1 MSVYQS
7 TCHRL
12 ICSPIFT
19 AITTVIAGVYV
30 IRNPTLASVIITSAG
45 VKCLEIIQYQLRQYD
60 LNRYKAAQTVEDDSE
75 EEEEEEEEVV
85 DEKKEKVE
93 ETYDSDDEGEPL
105 DGDEEYLPSHPVIT
119 TRRTYNLRNR

>member
-1 MSVYQS
+1 
-7 TCHRL
+7 L

-19 AITTVIAGVYV
+19 AITTVVAGVYV

-60 LNRYKAAQTVEDDSE
+60 LNRYKAAETVEDDD
-75 EEEEEEEEVV
+75 EEEEVEEV
-85 DEKKEKVE
+85 EEKEKVE
-93 ETYDSDDEGEPL
+93 ETYDSDDEGE
-105 DGDEEYLPSHPVIT
+105 DEEYLPSHPVIT

>member
-1 MSVYQS
+1 M
-7 TCHRL
+7 

-30 IRNPTLASVIITSAG
+30 IRNPTLAAVIITSAS
-45 VKCLEIIQYQLRQYD
+45 VKCIEIIQYQLRQYD
-60 LNRYKAAQTVEDDSE
+60 LNRYKAAETVDEDTEE

-85 DEKKEKVE
+85 DEKNIE
-93 ETYDSDDEGEPL
+93 ETYDSDDEGE
-105 DGDEEYLPSHPVIT
+105 DEEYLPSHPVIS

>member
-19 AITTVIAGVYV
+19 AITTVLAGVYV
-30 IRNPTLASVIITSAG
+30 IRNPTLAALIITSAS

-60 LNRYKAAQTVEDDSE
+60 LNRYKAAETVDEDTEE

-85 DEKKEKVE
+85 DEKNIE
-93 ETYDSDDEGEPL
+93 ETYDSDDEGE
-105 DGDEEYLPSHPVIT
+105 DEEYLPSHPVIS

>member
-7 TCHRL
+7 TCRRL
-12 ICSPIFT
+12 ICSPIFS

-30 IRNPTLASVIITSAG
+30 IRNPTLAAVIITSAG

-60 LNRYKAAQTVEDDSE
+60 LNRYKAVETVEEDTEE

-85 DEKKEKVE
+85 DEKNIE
-93 ETYDSDDEGEPL
+93 ETYDSDDEGE
-105 DGDEEYLPSHPVIT
+105 DEEYLPSHPVIS

>member
-1 MSVYQS
+1 
-7 TCHRL
+7 L

-19 AITTVIAGVYV
+19 AITTVVAGVYV

-60 LNRYKAAQTVEDDSE
+60 LNRYKAAETVEDDNKE
-75 EEEEEEEEVV
+75 EELEEV
-85 DEKKEKVE
+85 EEKEKVE
-93 ETYDSDDEGEPL
+93 ETYDSDDEGE
-105 DGDEEYLPSHPVIT
+105 DEEYLPSHPVIT

>member
-7 TCHRL
+7 TCRRL
-12 ICSPIFT
+12 ICSPIFS

-30 IRNPTLASVIITSAG
+30 IRNPTLASVIITSAS

-60 LNRYKAAQTVEDDSE
+60 LNRYKAAETVDEDTE
-75 EEEEEEEEVV
+75 EEEEEEDEEVV
-85 DEKKEKVE
+85 DEKNIE
-93 ETYDSDDEGEPL
+93 ETYDSDDEGE
-105 DGDEEYLPSHPVIT
+105 DEEYLPSHPVIS

>member
-30 IRNPTLASVIITSAG
+30 IRNPTLAAVIITSAS
-45 VKCLEIIQYQLRQYD
+45 VKCIEIIQYQLRQYD
-60 LNRYKAAQTVEDDSE
+60 LNRYKAAETVDEDTEE

-85 DEKKEKVE
+85 DEKNIE
-93 ETYDSDDEGEPL
+93 ETYDSDDEGE
-105 DGDEEYLPSHPVIT
+105 DEEYLPSHPVIS

>member
-12 ICSPIFT
+12 ICSAIFT
-19 AITTVIAGVYV
+19 AITTVVAGVYV

-60 LNRYKAAQTVEDDSE
+60 LNRYKAAETVEDDD
-75 EEEEEEEEVV
+75 EEEEEEVV
-85 DEKKEKVE
+85 DEKVE
-93 ETYDSDDEGEPL
+93 ETYDSDDEGE
-105 DGDEEYLPSHPVIT
+105 DEEYLPSHPVIT

>member
-30 IRNPTLASVIITSAG
+30 IRNPTLAAVIITSAS

-60 LNRYKAAQTVEDDSE
+60 LNRYKAAETVDEDTE
-75 EEEEEEEEVV
+75 EEEEEEKEEVV
-85 DEKKEKVE
+85 DEKNIE
-93 ETYDSDDEGEPL
+93 ETYDSDDEGE
-105 DGDEEYLPSHPVIT
+105 DEEYIPSHPVIT

>member
-12 ICSPIFT
+12 ICSPIFS
-19 AITTVIAGVYV
+19 AITTVIAGVYLV
-30 IRNPTLASVIITSAG
+30 RNPTLASVIITSAS

-60 LNRYKAAQTVEDDSE
+60 LNRYKAEETV
-75 EEEEEEEEVV
+75 EEEEEEEEV
-85 DEKKEKVE
+85 DEKETEEK
-93 ETYDSDDEGEPL
+93 YDSDDEGE
-105 DGDEEYLPSHPVIT
+105 DEEYLPSHPVVT

>member
-30 IRNPTLASVIITSAG
+30 IRNPTLAAVIITSAS
-45 VKCLEIIQYQLRQYD
+45 VQCIEIIQYQLRQYD
-60 LNRYKAAQTVEDDSE
+60 LNRYKAAETVDEDTEE

-85 DEKKEKVE
+85 DEKNIE
-93 ETYDSDDEGEPL
+93 ETYDSDDEGE
-105 DGDEEYLPSHPVIT
+105 DEEYLPSHPVIS

>member
-7 TCHRL
+7 TCRRL
-12 ICSPIFT
+12 ICSPIFS

-30 IRNPTLASVIITSAG
+30 IRNPTLASVIITSAS

-60 LNRYKAAQTVEDDSE
+60 LNRYKAAETVDEDTEE

-85 DEKKEKVE
+85 DEKNIE
-93 ETYDSDDEGEPL
+93 ETYDSDDEGE
-105 DGDEEYLPSHPVIT
+105 DEEYLPSHPVIS

>member
-1 MSVYQS
+1 
-7 TCHRL
+7 L

-19 AITTVIAGVYV
+19 AITTVVAGVYV

-60 LNRYKAAQTVEDDSE
+60 LNRYKAAETVEDDDE
-75 EEEEEEEEVV
+75 KEEVEEV
-85 DEKKEKVE
+85 EEKEKVE
-93 ETYDSDDEGEPL
+93 ETYDSDDEGE
-105 DGDEEYLPSHPVIT
+105 DEEYLPSHPVIT

>member
-19 AITTVIAGVYV
+19 AITTVLAGVYV

-60 LNRYKAAQTVEDDSE
+60 LNRYKAAETVEDDD
-75 EEEEEEEEVV
+75 EEEEVEEV
-85 DEKKEKVE
+85 EEKENIE

>member
-1 MSVYQS
+1 
-7 TCHRL
+7 L

-19 AITTVIAGVYV
+19 AITTVVAGVYV

-60 LNRYKAAQTVEDDSE
+60 LNRYKASETVEDDD
-75 EEEEEEEEVV
+75 EEEEVEEV
-85 DEKKEKVE
+85 EEKEKVE
-93 ETYDSDDEGEPL
+93 ETYDSDDEGE
-105 DGDEEYLPSHPVIT
+105 DEEYLPSHPVIT

>member
-30 IRNPTLASVIITSAG
+30 IRNPTLAAVIITSAS

-60 LNRYKAAQTVEDDSE
+60 LNRYKAVETVDEDTEE

-85 DEKKEKVE
+85 DEKNIE
-93 ETYDSDDEGEPL
+93 ETYDSDDEGE
-105 DGDEEYLPSHPVIT
+105 DEEYIPSHPVIT

>member
-30 IRNPTLASVIITSAG
+30 IRNPTIASVIITSAG

-60 LNRYKAAQTVEDDSE
+60 LNRFKAEETAEDDSE
-75 EEEEEEEEVV
+75 EEEVEE
-85 DEKKEKVE
+85 KEKVE
-93 ETYDSDDEGEPL
+93 ETYDSDDEGE
-105 DGDEEYLPSHPVIT
+105 DEEYLPSHPVIT

>member
-60 LNRYKAAQTVEDDSE
+60 LNRYKAVQTVEDDSE
-75 EEEEEEEEVV
+75 EEEVEEV
-85 DEKKEKVE
+85 EEKEKVE
-93 ETYDSDDEGEPL
+93 ETYDSDDEGE
-105 DGDEEYLPSHPVIT
+105 DEEYLPSHPVIT

>member
-7 TCHRL
+7 TCNRF

-19 AITTVIAGVYV
+19 VITTVIAGVYL

-60 LNRYKAAQTVEDDSE
+60 LNRFKAEETVEEDTGEE

-85 DEKKEKVE
+85 EKDIKEVE
-93 ETYDSDDEGEPL
+93 ETYDSDDEGE
-105 DGDEEYLPSHPVIT
+105 DEEYLPSHPVIT

>member
-12 ICSPIFT
+12 ICSPIFS
-19 AITTVIAGVYV
+19 AITTVVAGVYLL
-30 IRNPTLASVIITSAG
+30 RNPTLASVIITSAT

-60 LNRYKAAQTVEDDSE
+60 LNRYKAEETV
-75 EEEEEEEEVV
+75 EEEEEEEEV
-85 DEKKEKVE
+85 DEKETEEVE
-93 ETYDSDDEGEPL
+93 ETYDSDDEGEE
-105 DGDEEYLPSHPVIT
+105 EEYLPSHPVIT

>member
-1 MSVYQS
+1 M
-7 TCHRL
+7 

-30 IRNPTLASVIITSAG
+30 IRNPTLAAVIITSAG

-60 LNRYKAAQTVEDDSE
+60 LNRYKAVETVDEDT
-75 EEEEEEEEVV
+75 EEEEEEEV
-85 DEKKEKVE
+85 DEKNVE
-93 ETYDSDDEGEPL
+93 ETYDSDDEGE
-105 DGDEEYLPSHPVIT
+105 DEEYLPSHPVIS

>member
-19 AITTVIAGVYV
+19 AITTVVAGVYV

-60 LNRYKAAQTVEDDSE
+60 LNRFKAEETVEEDTE
-75 EEEEEEEEVV
+75 EEELEEV
-85 DEKKEKVE
+85 EEKEKVE
-93 ETYDSDDEGEPL
+93 ETYDSDDEGE
-105 DGDEEYLPSHPVIT
+105 DEEYLPSHPVIT

>member
-60 LNRYKAAQTVEDDSE
+60 LNRFKAEETVDEDT
-75 EEEEEEEEVV
+75 EEEEEEEVV
-85 DEKKEKVE
+85 DEKNIE
-93 ETYDSDDEGEPL
+93 ETYDSDDEGE
-105 DGDEEYLPSHPVIT
+105 DEEYLPSHPVIS

>member
-12 ICSPIFT
+12 ICSPIFS
-19 AITTVIAGVYV
+19 AITTVIAGVYLV
-30 IRNPTLASVIITSAG
+30 RNPTLASVIITSAT

-60 LNRYKAAQTVEDDSE
+60 LNRYKAEETVEE
-75 EEEEEEEEVV
+75 KEEEEEV
-85 DEKKEKVE
+85 DEKETEEK
-93 ETYDSDDEGEPL
+93 YDSDDEGE
-105 DGDEEYLPSHPVIT
+105 DEEYLPSHPVVT

>member
-1 MSVYQS
+1 
-7 TCHRL
+7 L

-19 AITTVIAGVYV
+19 AITTVVAGVYV

-60 LNRYKAAQTVEDDSE
+60 LNRYKAAETVEDDD
-75 EEEEEEEEVV
+75 EEEEEEEVEEV
-85 DEKKEKVE
+85 EEKEKVE
-93 ETYDSDDEGEPL
+93 ETYDSDDEGE
-105 DGDEEYLPSHPVIT
+105 DEEYLPSHPVIT

>member
-1 MSVYQS
+1 
-7 TCHRL
+7 L

-19 AITTVIAGVYV
+19 AITTVVAGVYV

-60 LNRYKAAQTVEDDSE
+60 LNRYKAAETVEDDDEE
-75 EEEEEEEEVV
+75 EEEEEEEEVEEV
-85 DEKKEKVE
+85 EEVEEKEKVE
-93 ETYDSDDEGEPL
+93 ETYDSDDEGE
-105 DGDEEYLPSHPVIT
+105 DEEYLPSHPVIT

>member
-19 AITTVIAGVYV
+19 AITTVVAGVYV

-75 EEEEEEEEVV
+75 EEEEEVEEV
-85 DEKKEKVE
+85 EEKEKVE
-93 ETYDSDDEGEPL
+93 ETYDSDDEGE
-105 DGDEEYLPSHPVIT
+105 DEEYLPSHPVIT

>member
-19 AITTVIAGVYV
+19 AITTVVAGVYV

-60 LNRYKAAQTVEDDSE
+60 LNRYKAAETVEDDD
-75 EEEEEEEEVV
+75 EEEEEEEVEEV
-85 DEKKEKVE
+85 EEKEKVE
-93 ETYDSDDEGEPL
+93 ETYDSDDEGE
-105 DGDEEYLPSHPVIT
+105 DEEYLPSHPVIT

>member
-19 AITTVIAGVYV
+19 AITTVVAGVYV
-30 IRNPTLASVIITSAG
+30 IQNPTLASVIITSAG

-60 LNRYKAAQTVEDDSE
+60 LNRYKAAETVEDDD
-75 EEEEEEEEVV
+75 EEEEEEEVEEV
-85 DEKKEKVE
+85 EEKEKVE
-93 ETYDSDDEGEPL
+93 ETYDSDDEGE
-105 DGDEEYLPSHPVIT
+105 DEEYLPSHPVIT

>member
-30 IRNPTLASVIITSAG
+30 IRNPTLAAVIITSAS

-60 LNRYKAAQTVEDDSE
+60 LNRYKAAETVDEDTEE

-85 DEKKEKVE
+85 DEKNIE
-93 ETYDSDDEGEPL
+93 ETYDSDDEGE
-105 DGDEEYLPSHPVIT
+105 DEEYLPSHPVIS

>member
-12 ICSPIFT
+12 ICSPIFS
-19 AITTVIAGVYV
+19 AITTVLAGIYL

-60 LNRYKAAQTVEDDSE
+60 LNRFKAEETVEEDTE
-75 EEEEEEEEVV
+75 EEEEENTEV
-85 DEKKEKVE
+85 DEKNIEEK
-93 ETYDSDDEGEPL
+93 YDSDDEGE
-105 DGDEEYLPSHPVIT
+105 DEEYLPSHPVIT

>member
-30 IRNPTLASVIITSAG
+30 IRNPTLAAVIITSAS

-60 LNRYKAAQTVEDDSE
+60 LNRYKAVETVDEDTEE

-85 DEKKEKVE
+85 DEKNIE
-93 ETYDSDDEGEPL
+93 ETYDSDDEGE
-105 DGDEEYLPSHPVIT
+105 DEEYLPSHPVIT